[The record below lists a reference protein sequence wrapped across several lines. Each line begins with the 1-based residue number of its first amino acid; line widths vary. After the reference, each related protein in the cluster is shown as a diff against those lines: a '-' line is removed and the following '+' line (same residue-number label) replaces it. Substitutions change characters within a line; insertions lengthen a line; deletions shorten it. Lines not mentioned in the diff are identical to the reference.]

1 MLKEYSNIDSVKTIS
16 LTNDE
21 KTNGVVIISHGMA
34 EHMGR
39 YSWLINKL
47 NNDGY
52 HVIGHD
58 HRGHG
63 KWIENGYEE
72 GIFHSSNGWNLVADD
87 LINLIKFSHEKFPN
101 QKHYLLA
108 HSMGSYVA
116 LSAISNNLHLSGLI
130 LSGSSHISPVT
141 LFIQRILIKI
151 IVLIKGRDKKSN
163 FLDSI
168 TMRTFN
174 DKFKPTQTPND
185 WISTDKTNV
194 EDYTNDPMCGF
205 IASNG
210 LWDDMASSFKS
221 IYNKDHYSSSDHD
234 LPILIISGDKD
245 PVGEMGAGV
254 NRLYEFLKS
263 IFKNT
268 SFILLKNERHEV
280 FSGLDKN
287 NTYLKLKSFLTD
299 TKFTN

>member
-1 MLKEYSNIDSVKTIS
+1 MLKEFSNIDSVKTIS
-16 LTNDE
+16 LTNED
-21 KTNGVVIISHGMA
+21 KVNGVVIISHGMA

-39 YSWLINKL
+39 YSWLTNKL
-47 NNDGY
+47 NKDGY

-63 KWIENGYEE
+63 KWIKNGFKE
-72 GIFHSSNGWNLVADD
+72 GVFHSSNGWNLVADD
-87 LINLIKFSHEKFPN
+87 LTNLIYDSQAEFPN
-101 QKHYLLA
+101 YKHYLLA

-116 LSAISNNLHLSGLI
+116 LSAVSKNLSLSGLI
-130 LSGSSHISPVT
+130 LSGSSHISPLT
-141 LFIQRILIKI
+141 LFIQRMLIKI
-151 IVLIKGRDKKSN
+151 VILIKGRDKKSN

-168 TMRTFN
+168 TMRNFN

-185 WISTDKTNV
+185 WISTDMNNV
-194 EDYTNDPMCGF
+194 KDYTNDPMCGF

-221 IYNKDHYSSSDHD
+221 IYNKNHYSCSDHE

-254 NRLYEFLKS
+254 KRLYEFLKS

-280 FSGLDKN
+280 FSGLDKS
-287 NTYLKLKSFLTD
+287 NTYLKLKTFLM
-299 TKFTN
+299 TN

>member
-1 MLKEYSNIDSVKTIS
+1 MLEEFTNTDSVKTIS
-16 LTNDE
+16 LTNED
-21 KTNGVVIISHGMA
+21 KVNGVVIISHGMS

-39 YSWLINKL
+39 YNWLINKL

-63 KWIENGYEE
+63 KWIKNGYKE
-72 GIFHSSNGWNLVADD
+72 GVFHSSNGWDLVADD
-87 LINLIKFSHEKFPN
+87 LTNLIYDSQAEFPN
-101 QKHYLLA
+101 DKHYLLA

-116 LSAISNNLHLSGLI
+116 LSAVSKDLSLSGLI
-130 LSGSSHISPVT
+130 LSGSSHISPLT
-141 LFIQRILIKI
+141 LFIQRMLIKI
-151 IVLIKGRDKKSN
+151 VILIKGRDKKSN

-168 TMRTFN
+168 TMRSFN
-174 DKFKPTQTPND
+174 NKFKPTQTPND
-185 WISTDKTNV
+185 WISTDMTNV
-194 EDYTNDPMCGF
+194 KDYTNDPMCGF

-221 IYNKDHYSSSDHD
+221 IYNKNHYSCSDHE

-254 NRLYEFLKS
+254 KRLYEFLKS

-280 FSGLDKN
+280 FSGLDKS
-287 NTYLKLKSFLTD
+287 NTYSKLKTFLMAH
-299 TKFTN
+299 

>member
-1 MLKEYSNIDSVKTIS
+1 MFKEFSNIDSVKTIS
-16 LTNDE
+16 LTIED
-21 KTNGVVIISHGMA
+21 KVNGVVIISHGMA

-39 YSWLINKL
+39 YSWLTNKL
-47 NNDGY
+47 NKDGY

-63 KWIENGYEE
+63 KWIKNGFKE
-72 GIFHSSNGWNLVADD
+72 GVFHSSNGWNLVADD
-87 LINLIKFSHEKFPN
+87 LTNLIYDSQAEFPN
-101 QKHYLLA
+101 DKHYLLA

-116 LSAISNNLHLSGLI
+116 LSAVSKNLSLSGLI
-130 LSGSSHISPVT
+130 LSGSSHISPLT
-141 LFIQRILIKI
+141 LFIQRMLIKI
-151 IVLIKGRDKKSN
+151 VILIKGRDKKSN

-185 WISTDKTNV
+185 WISTDMTNV
-194 EDYTNDPMCGF
+194 KDYTNDPMCGF

-221 IYNKDHYSSSDHD
+221 IYNKNHYSCSDHE

-254 NRLYEFLKS
+254 KRLYEFLKS

-280 FSGLDKN
+280 FSGLDKS
-287 NTYLKLKSFLTD
+287 NTYSKLKTFLMAH
-299 TKFTN
+299 

>member
-1 MLKEYSNIDSVKTIS
+1 MLNEFSNIDSVKTIS
-16 LTNDE
+16 LTNED
-21 KTNGVVIISHGMA
+21 KVNGVVIISHGMA

-39 YSWLINKL
+39 YSWLTNKL
-47 NNDGY
+47 NKDGY

-63 KWIENGYEE
+63 KWIKNGYKE
-72 GIFHSSNGWNLVADD
+72 GVFHSSNGWNLVAND
-87 LINLIKFSHEKFPN
+87 LVNLIHDSQAEFPN
-101 QKHYLLA
+101 YKHYLLA

-116 LSAISNNLHLSGLI
+116 LSAISKNLSLSGLI
-130 LSGSSHISPVT
+130 LSGSSYISPLT
-141 LFIQRILIKI
+141 LFIQRMLIKI
-151 IVLIKGRDKKSN
+151 VILIKGRDNKSI

-185 WISTDKTNV
+185 WISTDMRNV

-210 LWDDMASSFKS
+210 LWGDMASSFKS
-221 IYNKDHYSSSDHD
+221 IYNRNHYSFSDHE

-254 NRLYEFLKS
+254 KRLYEFLKS

-287 NTYLKLKSFLTD
+287 NTYLKLKTFLMAH
-299 TKFTN
+299 

>member
-1 MLKEYSNIDSVKTIS
+1 MLKEFTNKESVKTIS
-16 LTNDE
+16 LSNED
-21 KTNGVVIISHGMA
+21 KVNGVIIISHGMA

-39 YSWLINKL
+39 YNWLIGELNK
-47 NNDGY
+47 DGY
-52 HVIGHD
+52 HVVGHD

-63 KWIENGYEE
+63 KWIKNGYKE
-72 GIFHSSNGWNLVADD
+72 GVFHTSAGWDLVADD
-87 LINLIKFSHEKFPN
+87 LTNLIQFSHEEFPN
-101 QKHYLLA
+101 QKHYLL
-108 HSMGSYVA
+108 A

-141 LFIQRILIKI
+141 LFIQKMLIKI
-151 IVLIKGRDKKSN
+151 VVLIKGRDKKSN

-185 WISTDKTNV
+185 WISTDMTNV

-221 IYNKDHYSSSDHD
+221 IYNKDHYSSSDYE

>member
-1 MLKEYSNIDSVKTIS
+1 MLKEFTNIDSVKTIS
-16 LTNDE
+16 LTNED
-21 KTNGVVIISHGMA
+21 KVNGVVIISHGMA

-39 YSWLINKL
+39 YSWLTNKL
-47 NNDGY
+47 NKDGY

-63 KWIENGYEE
+63 KWIKNGYKE
-72 GIFHSSNGWNLVADD
+72 GVFHSSNGWNLVTDD
-87 LINLIKFSHEKFPN
+87 LTNLIYDSQAEFPN
-101 QKHYLLA
+101 YKHYLLA

-116 LSAISNNLHLSGLI
+116 LSAVSKNLSLSGLI
-130 LSGSSHISPVT
+130 LSGSSHISPLT
-141 LFIQRILIKI
+141 LFIQRMLIKI
-151 IVLIKGRDKKSN
+151 VILIKGRDKKSN

-185 WISTDKTNV
+185 WISTDMTNV
-194 EDYTNDPMCGF
+194 NDYTNDPMCGF

-221 IYNKDHYSSSDHD
+221 IYNKNHYSCSDHE

-254 NRLYEFLKS
+254 KRLYEFLKS

-280 FSGLDKN
+280 FSGLDKS
-287 NTYLKLKSFLTD
+287 NTYSKLKTFLMAH
-299 TKFTN
+299 

>member
-1 MLKEYSNIDSVKTIS
+1 
-16 LTNDE
+16 
-21 KTNGVVIISHGMA
+21 MA

-39 YSWLINKL
+39 YSWLTNKL
-47 NNDGY
+47 NKDGY

-63 KWIENGYEE
+63 KWIKNGYKE
-72 GIFHSSNGWNLVADD
+72 GVFHSSNGWNLVAND
-87 LINLIKFSHEKFPN
+87 LVNLIHDSQAEFPN
-101 QKHYLLA
+101 YKHYLLA

-116 LSAISNNLHLSGLI
+116 LSAISKNLSLSGLI
-130 LSGSSHISPVT
+130 LSGSSYISPLT
-141 LFIQRILIKI
+141 LFIQRMLIKI
-151 IVLIKGRDKKSN
+151 VILIKGRDNKSI

-185 WISTDKTNV
+185 WISTDMRNV

-210 LWDDMASSFKS
+210 LWGDMASSFKS
-221 IYNKDHYSSSDHD
+221 IYNRNHYSFSDHE

-245 PVGEMGAGV
+245 PVGEMGAGI

-287 NTYLKLKSFLTD
+287 NTYLKLKSFLTT

>member
-1 MLKEYSNIDSVKTIS
+1 MLKEFSNIDSVKTIS
-16 LTNDE
+16 LTNED
-21 KTNGVVIISHGMA
+21 KVYGVVIISHGMA

-39 YSWLINKL
+39 YSWLTNKL

-63 KWIENGYEE
+63 KWIKNGFKE
-72 GIFHSSNGWNLVADD
+72 GVFHSSNGWNLVADD
-87 LINLIKFSHEKFPN
+87 LTNLIYDSQAEFPN
-101 QKHYLLA
+101 YKHYLLA

-116 LSAISNNLHLSGLI
+116 LSAVSKNLSLSGLI
-130 LSGSSHISPVT
+130 LSGSSHITPLT
-141 LFIQRILIKI
+141 LFIQRMLIKI
-151 IVLIKGRDKKSN
+151 VILIKGRDKKSN

-185 WISTDKTNV
+185 WISTDMTNV
-194 EDYTNDPMCGF
+194 KDYTNDPMCGF

-221 IYNKDHYSSSDHD
+221 IYNKNHYSCSDHE

-254 NRLYEFLKS
+254 KRLYEFLKS

-280 FSGLDKN
+280 FSGLDKS
-287 NTYLKLKSFLTD
+287 NTYSKLKTFLMAH
-299 TKFTN
+299 

>member
-1 MLKEYSNIDSVKTIS
+1 MLKEFSNIDSVKTIS
-16 LTNDE
+16 LTNED
-21 KTNGVVIISHGMA
+21 KVNGVVIISHGMA

-39 YSWLINKL
+39 YSWLTNKL

-63 KWIENGYEE
+63 KWIKNGYKE
-72 GIFHSSNGWNLVADD
+72 GVFHSSNGWNLVADD
-87 LINLIKFSHEKFPN
+87 LTNLIYDSQAEFPN
-101 QKHYLLA
+101 YKHYLLA

-116 LSAISNNLHLSGLI
+116 LSAVSKNLSLSGLI
-130 LSGSSHISPVT
+130 LSGSSHITPLT
-141 LFIQRILIKI
+141 LFIQRMLIKI
-151 IVLIKGRDKKSN
+151 VILIKGRDKKSN

-185 WISTDKTNV
+185 WISTDMTNV
-194 EDYTNDPMCGF
+194 KDYTDDPMCGF

-221 IYNKDHYSSSDHD
+221 IYNKNHYSCSDHE

-254 NRLYEFLKS
+254 KRLYEFLKS

-280 FSGLDKN
+280 FSGLDKSN
-287 NTYLKLKSFLTD
+287 DVFKNIDFKNT
-299 TKFTN
+299 

>member
-1 MLKEYSNIDSVKTIS
+1 MLNEFSNIDSVKTIS
-16 LTNDE
+16 LTNED
-21 KTNGVVIISHGMA
+21 KVNGVVIISHGMA

-39 YSWLINKL
+39 YSWLSNKL
-47 NNDGY
+47 NKDGY

-63 KWIENGYEE
+63 KWIKNGFKE
-72 GIFHSSNGWNLVADD
+72 GVFHSSNGWNLVADD
-87 LINLIKFSHEKFPN
+87 LTNLINDSQAEFPN
-101 QKHYLLA
+101 YKHYLLA

-116 LSAISNNLHLSGLI
+116 LSAVSKNLSLSGLI
-130 LSGSSHISPVT
+130 LSGSSHISPLT
-141 LFIQRILIKI
+141 LFIQRMLIKI
-151 IVLIKGRDKKSN
+151 VILIKGRDKKSN

-185 WISTDKTNV
+185 WISTDMTNV
-194 EDYTNDPMCGF
+194 KDYTNDPMCGF

-221 IYNKDHYSSSDHD
+221 IYNKNHYSCSDHE

-254 NRLYEFLKS
+254 KRLYEFLKS

-280 FSGLDKN
+280 FSGLDKS
-287 NTYLKLKSFLTD
+287 NTYSKLKTFLMAH
-299 TKFTN
+299 

>member
-1 MLKEYSNIDSVKTIS
+1 MLKEFSNIDSVKTIT
-16 LTNDE
+16 LTNED
-21 KTNGVVIISHGMA
+21 KVNGVVIISHGMA

-52 HVIGHD
+52 HVVGHD

-63 KWIENGYEE
+63 KWIKNGYKE
-72 GIFHSSNGWNLVADD
+72 GVFHSSNGWNLVADD
-87 LINLIKFSHEKFPN
+87 LTNLIHDSQAEFSN
-101 QKHYLLA
+101 YKHYLLA

-116 LSAISNNLHLSGLI
+116 LSAVSKNLSLSGLI
-130 LSGSSHISPVT
+130 LSGSSHISPLT
-141 LFIQRILIKI
+141 LFIQRMLIKI
-151 IVLIKGRDKKSN
+151 VILIKGRDKKSN

-185 WISTDKTNV
+185 WISTDMTNV
-194 EDYTNDPMCGF
+194 KDYTKDPMCGF

-221 IYNKDHYSSSDHD
+221 IYNKNHYSCSDHE

-245 PVGEMGAGV
+245 PVGEMGVGV
-254 NRLYEFLKS
+254 KRLYEFLKP

-287 NTYLKLKSFLTD
+287 NTYLKLKTFLSAH
-299 TKFTN
+299 

>member
-1 MLKEYSNIDSVKTIS
+1 MLKEFSNIDSVKTIS
-16 LTNDE
+16 LTNED
-21 KTNGVVIISHGMA
+21 KVNGVVIISHGMA

-39 YSWLINKL
+39 YSWLTNKL
-47 NNDGY
+47 NKDGY

-63 KWIENGYEE
+63 KWIKNGFKE
-72 GIFHSSNGWNLVADD
+72 GVFHSSNGWNLVADD
-87 LINLIKFSHEKFPN
+87 LTNLIYDSQAEFPN
-101 QKHYLLA
+101 YKHYLLA

-116 LSAISNNLHLSGLI
+116 LSAVSKNLSLSGLI
-130 LSGSSHISPVT
+130 LSGSSHISPLT
-141 LFIQRILIKI
+141 LFIQRMLIKI
-151 IVLIKGRDKKSN
+151 VILIKGRDKKSN

-185 WISTDKTNV
+185 WISTDMTNV
-194 EDYTNDPMCGF
+194 KEYTNDPMCGF

-221 IYNKDHYSSSDHD
+221 IYNKNHYSCSDHE

-254 NRLYEFLKS
+254 KRLYEFLKS

-280 FSGLDKN
+280 FSGLDKS
-287 NTYLKLKSFLTD
+287 NTYSKLKTFLMAH
-299 TKFTN
+299 

>member
-1 MLKEYSNIDSVKTIS
+1 MLKEFTNIDTVKTIS
-16 LTNDE
+16 LTNED
-21 KTNGVVIISHGMA
+21 KVNGVVIISHGMS

-39 YSWLINKL
+39 YNWLINKL

-63 KWIENGYEE
+63 KWIKNGYKE
-72 GIFHSSNGWNLVADD
+72 GVFHSSNGWNLVADD
-87 LINLIKFSHEKFPN
+87 LTNLIYDSQTEFPN
-101 QKHYLLA
+101 YKHYLLA

-116 LSAISNNLHLSGLI
+116 LSAVSKNLSLSGLI
-130 LSGSSHISPVT
+130 LSGSSHISPLT
-141 LFIQRILIKI
+141 LFIQRMLIKI
-151 IVLIKGRDKKSN
+151 VILIKGRDKKSN

-185 WISTDKTNV
+185 WISTDMTNV
-194 EDYTNDPMCGF
+194 KDYTNDPMCGF

-221 IYNKDHYSSSDHD
+221 IYNKNHYSCSDHE

-254 NRLYEFLKS
+254 KRLYEFLKS

-280 FSGLDKN
+280 FSGLDKS
-287 NTYLKLKSFLTD
+287 NTYSKLKTFLMAH
-299 TKFTN
+299 

>member
-1 MLKEYSNIDSVKTIS
+1 MLKEFTNIDTVKTIS
-16 LTNDE
+16 LTNED
-21 KTNGVVIISHGMA
+21 KVYGVVIISHGMS

-39 YSWLINKL
+39 YGWLINKL

-63 KWIENGYEE
+63 KWIKNGYKE
-72 GIFHSSNGWNLVADD
+72 GVFHSSNGWDLVADD
-87 LINLIKFSHEKFPN
+87 LTNLIYDSQAEFPN
-101 QKHYLLA
+101 YKHYLLA
-108 HSMGSYVA
+108 HSMGSYIA
-116 LSAISNNLHLSGLI
+116 LSAVSKNLSLSGLI
-130 LSGSSHISPVT
+130 LSGSSHISSST
-141 LFIQRILIKI
+141 LFIQRMLIKI
-151 IVLIKGRDKKSN
+151 VILIKGRDKKSN

-168 TMRTFN
+168 TMRNFN

-185 WISTDKTNV
+185 WISTDITNIK
-194 EDYTNDPMCGF
+194 DYTNDPMCGF

-221 IYNKDHYSSSDHD
+221 IYNKNHFSCSDHE

-280 FSGLDKN
+280 FSGLDKS
-287 NTYLKLKSFLTD
+287 NTYLKLKTFLM
-299 TKFTN
+299 TN

>member
-1 MLKEYSNIDSVKTIS
+1 MLKEFSNIDSVKTIS
-16 LTNDE
+16 LTNED
-21 KTNGVVIISHGMA
+21 KVNGVVIISHGMA

-39 YSWLINKL
+39 YSWLTNKL
-47 NNDGY
+47 NKDGY

-63 KWIENGYEE
+63 KWIKNGFKE
-72 GIFHSSNGWNLVADD
+72 GVFHSSNGWNMVADD
-87 LINLIKFSHEKFPN
+87 LTNLIYDSQAEFPN
-101 QKHYLLA
+101 YKHYLLA

-116 LSAISNNLHLSGLI
+116 LSAVSKNLSLSGLI
-130 LSGSSHISPVT
+130 LSGSSHISPLT
-141 LFIQRILIKI
+141 LFIQRMLIKI
-151 IVLIKGRDKKSN
+151 VILIKGRDKKSN

-185 WISTDKTNV
+185 WISTDMTNV
-194 EDYTNDPMCGF
+194 KDYTNDPMCGF

-221 IYNKDHYSSSDHD
+221 IYNKNHYSCSDHE

-254 NRLYEFLKS
+254 KRLYEFLKS

-280 FSGLDKN
+280 FSGLDKSD
-287 NTYLKLKSFLTD
+287 TYSKLKTFLMAH
-299 TKFTN
+299 

>member
-1 MLKEYSNIDSVKTIS
+1 MKKKSGARAAK
-16 LTNDE
+16 
-21 KTNGVVIISHGMA
+21 
-34 EHMGR
+34 
-39 YSWLINKL
+39 KL
-47 NNDGY
+47 ANDGY

-63 KWIENGYEE
+63 KWIKNGYKE
-72 GIFHSSNGWNLVADD
+72 GVFHSSNGWNLVADD
-87 LINLIKFSHEKFPN
+87 LTNLIYDSQKEFPN
-101 QKHYLLA
+101 YKHYLLA

-116 LSAISNNLHLSGLI
+116 LSAVSKNLSLSGLI
-130 LSGSSHISPVT
+130 LSGSSHISPLT
-141 LFIQRILIKI
+141 LFIQRMLIKI
-151 IVLIKGRDKKSN
+151 VILIKGRDKKSN

-185 WISTDKTNV
+185 WISTDMTNV
-194 EDYTNDPMCGF
+194 KDYTNDPMCGF

-221 IYNKDHYSSSDHD
+221 IYNKNHYSCSDHE

-245 PVGEMGAGV
+245 PVGEMGVGV
-254 NRLYEFLKS
+254 KRLYEFLKP

-280 FSGLDKN
+280 FSGLDKS
-287 NTYLKLKSFLTD
+287 NTYSKLKTFLMAH
-299 TKFTN
+299 

>member
-1 MLKEYSNIDSVKTIS
+1 MLKEFSNIDSVKTIS
-16 LTNDE
+16 LTNED
-21 KTNGVVIISHGMA
+21 KVNGVVIISHGMA

-39 YSWLINKL
+39 YSWLTNKL
-47 NNDGY
+47 NKDGY

-63 KWIENGYEE
+63 KWIKNGFKE
-72 GIFHSSNGWNLVADD
+72 GVFHSSNGWNLVADD
-87 LINLIKFSHEKFPN
+87 LTNLIYDSQAEFPN
-101 QKHYLLA
+101 YKHYLLA

-116 LSAISNNLHLSGLI
+116 LSAVSKNLSLSGLI
-130 LSGSSHISPVT
+130 LSGSSHISPLT
-141 LFIQRILIKI
+141 LFIQRMLIKI
-151 IVLIKGRDKKSN
+151 VILIKGRDKKSN

-168 TMRTFN
+168 TMRNFN

-185 WISTDKTNV
+185 WISTDTTNV
-194 EDYTNDPMCGF
+194 KDYTNDPMCGF

-221 IYNKDHYSSSDHD
+221 IYNKNHYSCSDHE

-254 NRLYEFLKS
+254 KRLYEFLKS

-280 FSGLDKN
+280 FSGLDKS
-287 NTYLKLKSFLTD
+287 NTYSKLKTFLMAH
-299 TKFTN
+299 

>member
-1 MLKEYSNIDSVKTIS
+1 MLKEFSNIDSVKTIS
-16 LTNDE
+16 LTNED
-21 KTNGVVIISHGMA
+21 KVNGVVIISHGMA

-39 YSWLINKL
+39 YSWLTNKL
-47 NNDGY
+47 NKDGY

-63 KWIENGYEE
+63 KWIKNGFKE
-72 GIFHSSNGWNLVADD
+72 GVFHSSNGWNLVADD
-87 LINLIKFSHEKFPN
+87 LTNLIYDSHAEFPN
-101 QKHYLLA
+101 YKHYLLA

-116 LSAISNNLHLSGLI
+116 LSAVSKNLSLSGLI
-130 LSGSSHISPVT
+130 LSGSSHISPLT
-141 LFIQRILIKI
+141 LFIQRMLIKI
-151 IVLIKGRDKKSN
+151 VILIKGRDKKSN

-185 WISTDKTNV
+185 WISTDMTNV
-194 EDYTNDPMCGF
+194 KDYTNDPMCGF

-221 IYNKDHYSSSDHD
+221 IYNKNHYSCSDHE

-254 NRLYEFLKS
+254 KRLYEFLKS

-280 FSGLDKN
+280 FSGLDKS
-287 NTYLKLKSFLTD
+287 NTYSKLKTFLMVH
-299 TKFTN
+299 

>member
-1 MLKEYSNIDSVKTIS
+1 MLKEFTNTDTVKTIS
-16 LTNDE
+16 LTNKD
-21 KTNGVVIISHGMA
+21 KVNGVVIISHGMA

-52 HVIGHD
+52 HAIGHD

-63 KWIENGYEE
+63 KWIKNGYKE
-72 GIFHSSNGWNLVADD
+72 GVFHSSNGWNLVADD
-87 LINLIKFSHEKFPN
+87 LTNLIYDSQAEFPN
-101 QKHYLLA
+101 YKHYLLA

-116 LSAISNNLHLSGLI
+116 LSAVSKNLSLSGLI
-130 LSGSSHISPVT
+130 LSGSSHISPLT
-141 LFIQRILIKI
+141 LFIQRMLIKI
-151 IVLIKGRDKKSN
+151 VILIKGRDKKSN

-185 WISTDKTNV
+185 WISTDMTNV
-194 EDYTNDPMCGF
+194 KDYTKDPMCGF

-221 IYNKDHYSSSDHD
+221 IYNKNHYSYSDHE

-254 NRLYEFLKS
+254 KRLYEFLKS

-280 FSGLDKN
+280 FSGLDKS
-287 NTYLKLKSFLTD
+287 NTYSKLKTFLMAH
-299 TKFTN
+299 